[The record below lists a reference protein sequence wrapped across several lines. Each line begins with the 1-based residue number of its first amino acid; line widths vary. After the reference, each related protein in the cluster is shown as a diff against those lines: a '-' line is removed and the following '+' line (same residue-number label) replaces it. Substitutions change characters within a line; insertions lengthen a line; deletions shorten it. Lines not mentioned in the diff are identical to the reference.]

1 MIAAIYARKSTE
13 QNGVGDD
20 EKSVTRQI
28 EHAKAYAVRKGWTVD
43 DAHVYSDDGISGAE
57 FKKRPGLLRLLTS
70 VAPRP
75 SFKVLVMS
83 EESRLGRE
91 AIETGYVLK
100 QIMDAGVRVFFY
112 LEDRERTLD
121 TAMDKVMLSLT
132 NFASEMER
140 EKSRQRTYDAMVRK
154 ARALHVTGGK
164 VYGYDNVDVPSPEDN
179 GTRLR
184 VVRQINEEQ
193 AATIRHVF
201 ELYASGIGMTTIAH
215 RLNQEGVKPP
225 RGRGWAPSG
234 IREMLHR
241 ELYRGEVVWN
251 RSQKIIRA
259 GTKKQRK
266 RDESEWIRIEAP
278 DLRVISDD
286 LWQRV
291 KATLDT
297 RAAIFPRGSDRKL
310 LGRPRYKDES
320 SYLLVGFARCSTC
333 GGPIGTDLRGWGS
346 PGARR
351 SVPHY
356 ACLDSKR
363 RGKAICINRVAL
375 RQDLLDGAILS
386 AIGGVL
392 DPAVLSQA
400 VEKALARLAKRQ
412 QAVIERRTEVE
423 RELAQVQLRLDRLI
437 DALADG
443 SLPADEIKARLSAE
457 KARKTV
463 LSANREKLGRV
474 AGIASM
480 QVEQITGR
488 LRSRIA
494 DVAGLLSKQTVQ
506 ARQMLRKVLA
516 DKIDLEPVGF
526 GKQRG
531 YKFRGALSLERLI
544 EGVAMNNTSDCGG
557 PNGIRWLLHRGS
569 SRSCSSSLRRAHE
582 TFAALR
588 GSISSKLSRGRD
600 PTAGACA
607 TPGPAYLQSAGLL

>member
-20 EKSVTRQI
+20 EKSVARQI
-28 EHAKAYAVRKGWTVD
+28 EHARAYAVRKGWTVD

-57 FKKRPGLLRLLTS
+57 FKKRPGFLRLLNALS
-70 VAPRP
+70 PRP
-75 SFKVLVMS
+75 PFQVLVMS

-140 EKSRQRTYDAMVRK
+140 EKARQRTYDAMVRK

-164 VYGYDNVDVPSPEDN
+164 VYGYDNIDVPSPDKN
-179 GTRLR
+179 GSRLR

-193 AATIRHVF
+193 AAVVRRVF
-201 ELYASGIGMTTIAH
+201 ELYASGMGMVKIAH
-215 RLNQEGVKPP
+215 RLNQEGIKPP

-241 ELYRGEVVWN
+241 ELYRGVVVWN
-251 RSQKIIRA
+251 RSQKIVRA

-278 DLRVISDD
+278 ELRIVPDE
-286 LWQRV
+286 LWQCV
-291 KATLDT
+291 KVTLDA
-297 RAAIFPRGSDRKL
+297 RAAIFPRGTDRKL
-310 LGRPRYKDES
+310 MGRPRYKDES
-320 SYLLVGFARCSTC
+320 SYLLVGFAKCSMC
-333 GGPIGTDLRGWGS
+333 GGPVGTDLRGWG
-346 PGARR
+346 PAGARR

-375 RQDLLDGAILS
+375 RQDLLDRAILGAIGDTLHPS
-386 AIGGVL
+386 VL
-392 DPAVLSQA
+392 DAA

-412 QAVIERRTEVE
+412 RAVLDRRAQVE
-423 RELAQVQLRLDRLI
+423 RELTQVQQRLDRLI

-457 KARKTV
+457 KSRKTV
-463 LSANREKLGRV
+463 LSTNLDKLSRV
-474 AGIASM
+474 AGFASM
-480 QVEQITGR
+480 QVEQITSR
-488 LRSRIA
+488 LRTRIG
-494 DVAGLLSKQTVQ
+494 DVAGLLGRRTVQ
-506 ARQMLRKVLA
+506 ARQMLRKILA
-516 DKIDLEPVGF
+516 DKIELEPVGA
-526 GKQRG
+526 GRQRG
-531 YKFRGALSLERLI
+531 YKFRGALSLEKLI
-544 EGVAMNNTSDCGG
+544 AGEAMNNTSDCGG
-557 PNGIRWLLHRGS
+557 PNGIRTR
-569 SRSCSSSLRRAHE
+569 E
-582 TFAALR
+582 
-588 GSISSKLSRGRD
+588 
-600 PTAGACA
+600 
-607 TPGPAYLQSAGLL
+607 

>member
-20 EKSVTRQI
+20 EKSVTRQV
-28 EHAKAYAVRKGWTVD
+28 EHAKAYAAKKGWTVD
-43 DAHVYSDDGISGAE
+43 DVHVYSDDGISGAE
-57 FKKRPGLLRLLTS
+57 FKKRPGFLRLLNALS
-70 VAPRP
+70 PRP
-75 SFKVLVMS
+75 SFQVLVMS

-140 EKSRQRTYDAMVRK
+140 KKARQRTYDAMVRK

-164 VYGYDNVDVPSPEDN
+164 VFGYDNVDVPSPEAN

-184 VVRQINEEQ
+184 VVRKINEEQ
-193 AATIRHVF
+193 AQTLRRIF
-201 ELYASGIGMTTIAH
+201 ELYASGVGMVTIAH

-241 ELYRGEVVWN
+241 ELYRGVVVWN
-251 RSQKIIRA
+251 RSQKIVRA

-278 DLRVISDD
+278 DLGIVSAD

-291 KATLDT
+291 KATLDA
-297 RAAIFPRGSDRKL
+297 RAAIFPRGTDRKL
-310 LGRPRYKDES
+310 MGRPRYQDES
-320 SYLLVGFARCSTC
+320 SYLLVGFTRCSTC
-333 GGPIGTDLRGWGS
+333 GGPVGTDLRGWGS
-346 PGARR
+346 AGARR

-375 RQDLLDGAILS
+375 RQDLLDRAVLQ
-386 AIGGVL
+386 AIGEAL
-392 DPAVLSQA
+392 DPTVLIDA

-412 QAVIERRTEVE
+412 LAHIDRRAQVE
-423 RELAQVQLRLDRLI
+423 RELAQVQQRLDRLV

-443 SLPADEIKARLSAE
+443 SLPADEIRTRLGAE
-457 KARKTV
+457 KARKTA
-463 LSANREKLGRV
+463 LSADLGRLERLAKV
-474 AGIASM
+474 ASVDVAQIA
-480 QVEQITGR
+480 QK
-488 LRSRIA
+488 LRTRVS
-494 DVAGLLSKQTVQ
+494 DVAGVLGRQTVQ
-506 ARQMLRKVLA
+506 ARQMLRKILA
-516 DKIDLEPVGF
+516 DKIDLEPVGS
-526 GKQRG
+526 GRQRG
-531 YKFRGALSLERLI
+531 YRFRGNLSLEKLI
-544 EGVAMNNTSDCGG
+544 AGEAMHNTSVSGG
-557 PNGIRWLLHRGS
+557 PNGT
-569 SRSCSSSLRRAHE
+569 RSN
-582 TFAALR
+582 
-588 GSISSKLSRGRD
+588 
-600 PTAGACA
+600 
-607 TPGPAYLQSAGLL
+607 LQNPRT

>member
-1 MIAAIYARKSTE
+1 MITAIYARKSTE
-13 QNGVGDD
+13 QNGVGDED
-20 EKSVTRQI
+20 KSVARQI
-28 EHAKAYAVRKGWTVD
+28 EHATAYAARKGWTVD

-57 FKKRPGLLRLLTS
+57 FKKRPGFLRLLNALS
-70 VAPRP
+70 PRP
-75 SFKVLVMS
+75 PFQVLVMS

-140 EKSRQRTYDAMVRK
+140 EKARQRTYDAMVRK

-193 AATIRHVF
+193 AAIVRRLF
-201 ELYASGIGMTTIAH
+201 ELYASGVGMVKIAH
-215 RLNQEGVKPP
+215 RLNQEGVRPP

-241 ELYRGEVVWN
+241 ELYRGVVVWN
-251 RSQKIIRA
+251 RSQKVVRA

-266 RDESEWIRIEAP
+266 RDESEWIRVEAP
-278 DLRVISDD
+278 DLRVVSED

-291 KATLDT
+291 KVTLDA
-297 RAAIFPRGSDRKL
+297 RAAAFPRGSDRKL
-310 LGRPRYKDES
+310 MGRPRFKDES
-320 SYLLVGFARCSTC
+320 SYLLVGFAKCSTC
-333 GGPIGTDLRGWGS
+333 GGPVGTDLRGWG
-346 PGARR
+346 PADARR

-375 RQDLLDGAILS
+375 RQDLLDRAILGAIGD
-386 AIGGVL
+386 AL
-392 DPAVLSQA
+392 DPAVLTGA
-400 VEKALARLAKRQ
+400 MEKALARLTKRQ
-412 QAVIERRTEVE
+412 RAHTDRRVQVE
-423 RELAQVQLRLDRLI
+423 RELAQVQQRLDRLV

-443 SLPADEIKARLSAE
+443 SLPADEIKTRLSTEKGRKTALTADLARLERLA
-457 KARKTV
+457 KF
-463 LSANREKLGRV
+463 
-474 AGIASM
+474 ASIN
-480 QVEQITGR
+480 VEQIAQK
-488 LRSRIA
+488 LRARVN
-494 DVAGLLSKQTVQ
+494 DVAGVLGRQTVQ

-516 DKIDLEPVGF
+516 DKIELEPVGS
-526 GKQRG
+526 GRQRG

-544 EGVAMNNTSDCGG
+544 AGEATNNTSDYGG
-557 PNGIRWLLHRGS
+557 PNGIRTRV
-569 SRSCSSSLRRAHE
+569 
-582 TFAALR
+582 
-588 GSISSKLSRGRD
+588 
-600 PTAGACA
+600 
-607 TPGPAYLQSAGLL
+607 